1 MIDYEGK
8 VLRLFVFTDRIFQFF
23 VTLVPIWTIGR
34 TTTTRKGP
42 RLIPL
47 LRAWFPFRA
56 RHGDK
61 RNLSFRAV
69 RFQETFSWSKLD
81 GRFFAPFW
89 PIHIIADPAILLN
102 FTRAY
107 WYF

>member
-1 MIDYEGK
+1 M
-8 VLRLFVFTDRIFQFF
+8 DRI
-23 VTLVPIWTIGR
+23 
-34 TTTTRKGP
+34 TRE
-42 RLIPL
+42 
-47 LRAWFPFRA
+47 RAGNAPTPRA
-56 RHGDK
+56 RRSLPALPGGRGSAALAAVGLGDK

-69 RFQETFSWSKLD
+69 RFQKTFSWSKLD

-107 WYF
+107 